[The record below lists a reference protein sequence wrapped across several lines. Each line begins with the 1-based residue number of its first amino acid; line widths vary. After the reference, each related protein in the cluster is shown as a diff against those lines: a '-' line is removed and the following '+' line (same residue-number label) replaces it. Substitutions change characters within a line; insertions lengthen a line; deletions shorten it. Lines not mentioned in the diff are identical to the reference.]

1 MGAMM
6 KTRKSCVVLAF
17 LLAFAFAA
25 QPSTAQGKAAPVKSL
40 RVYLFDC
47 GLIKGLTAKDYSLKK
62 KDVKN
67 TDMVV
72 PCYLIVHPKG
82 TLMWDVG
89 LIPDSAFKGDKPVSQ
104 SDGSE
109 TTS

>member
-1 MGAMM
+1 MM
-6 KTRKSCVVLAF
+6 KTRKSCVVLVF
-17 LLAFAFAA
+17 LLAFACAA
-25 QPSTAQGKAAPVKSL
+25 QPPSAQGKAAPVKSL

-47 GLIKGLTAKDYSLKK
+47 GLIKGLTATDYSLKK
-62 KDVKN
+62 EDVKN

-89 LIPDSAFKGDKPVSQ
+89 LIPTARLKGL
-104 SDGSE
+104 GR
-109 TTS
+109 